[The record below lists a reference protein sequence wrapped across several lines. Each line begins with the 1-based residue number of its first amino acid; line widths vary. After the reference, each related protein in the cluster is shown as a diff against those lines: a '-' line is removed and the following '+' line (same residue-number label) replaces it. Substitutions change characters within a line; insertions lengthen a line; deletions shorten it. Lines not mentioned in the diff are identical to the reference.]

1 MARTKQVAWRREAK
15 ERRLAEKAARR
26 ARLAQPSTAQPPPA
40 APAEGAVEPQNARA
54 AHKAARRA
62 KKRSAAGFDL
72 ALVSDSCA
80 GLVLRAAAAS
90 EDDFADVVCGT
101 KRQAAAVSQL
111 AALYGVAVTRLGA
124 RCDGGSEVLRLRRS
138 AYRPASLPAGERE
151 VTLAKLLAAAGSR
164 GWEEDG
170 VATPREK
177 KRKRAAQKP
186 AAAKALAP
194 AVAAVA
200 AAADAEPPA
209 IKAVPWV
216 ICRS

>member
-1 MARTKQVAWRREAK
+1 MSRTKLARRREGAK
-15 ERRLAEKAARR
+15 ERQKAEKAARQ
-26 ARLAQPSTAQPPPA
+26 ALLAQPSSAQPPPA
-40 APAEGAVEPQNARA
+40 APAEGALDQQNARA

-80 GLVLRAAAAS
+80 GLVLRAAAAA

-111 AALYGVAVTRLGA
+111 AALYGVCVTRLGA

-151 VTLAKLLAAAGSR
+151 VRLAKLLAAAGSR
-164 GWEEDG
+164 GWEEEG
-170 VATPREK
+170 VATPSEK

-194 AVAAVA
+194 AVAVA
-200 AAADAEPPA
+200 AAVATEPPA